1 MSSRPPR
8 TQIPAFSDLRLTIDT
23 ARLHL
28 RPLRP
33 TDAEPLYRY
42 SSDPELTKFVTWA
55 SHDSIEHTREWLAAN
70 AEAFRKNTD
79 MVWAIVEGGEPCG
92 AIGLHAIT
100 WGVRAVRWDCATLG
114 YWLAIPHQGSGLGTE
129 AAEAVTRW
137 GFETLGLHKIN
148 VSCFEGNLGS
158 KRVIEKVGFRFLCK
172 CDEDVWRDGQWHAH
186 LRYEMTASEWA
197 LRGPRTSA
205 VVP

>member
-1 MSSRPPR
+1 MGSAPPR
-8 TQIPAFSDLRLTIDT
+8 TKIPAFVDLPLTIT
-23 ARLHL
+23 TPRLQL
-28 RPLRP
+28 RPLRAS
-33 TDAEPLYRY
+33 DAEALYRY
-42 SSDPELTKFVTWA
+42 SADAELTRFVTWA
-55 SHDSIEHTREWLAAN
+55 SHTSIDQTREWLASS

-79 MVWAIVEGGEPCG
+79 MVWAIVEAGDACG

-100 WGVRAVRWDCATLG
+100 WGLRALRWDCATLG
-114 YWLAIPHQGSGLGTE
+114 YWLGIPHQGKGLMTE

-137 GFETLGLHKIN
+137 GFESLGLHKIN
-148 VSCFEGNLGS
+148 VSCFQENVGS
-158 KRVIEKVGFRFLCK
+158 RRVIEKVGFRFLCK

-197 LRGPRTSA
+197 ARGPRTLA